1 MFIEGFGL
9 AGYTS
14 FGPTVQKMGPFR
26 KINLF
31 IGQNNSGKSNLL
43 LFLKHHFEQLIASI
57 SGSGGTVQLQFGPL
71 GFNQSVAP
79 PQIDFLIGLDRK
91 GKKYHDLLERLKPNL
106 THHSVPIKNVEAVLG
121 SKTLTQGTDLT
132 WFPYWTRG
140 QRPELQ
146 GAIVE
151 ELYKENVLQTHEW
164 DQLWTALT
172 GTRGGAIQQ
181 HWIPETLK
189 KLSPI
194 AHGSPQVVLIPAIRK
209 VDPASSD
216 ESNYSGLGLVAR
228 LSKLQHPPYNNQ
240 DLRERFDQ
248 ITEFVRSVVG
258 DPEIPLEVPDTK
270 DTINVHKD
278 NKVLPLSSLG
288 MGIHEVIILAVAAT
302 VIRNQVVCI
311 EEPEIH
317 LHPLLQKK
325 MIRYLHEQTDNQYF
339 IATHSAH
346 FLDLPEAA
354 IFHVQ
359 LESGRSIVEPAL
371 TDKAKS
377 SICFDLGYR
386 PSDLLQA
393 NSIIWVDG
401 PSDRIYLNHWIHAVD
416 STLREGVH
424 YSIMFYGGRL
434 LSHLS
439 ANDSEVDEFISL
451 RRLNRHIAIVIDS
464 DRSKS
469 DDTINA
475 TKSRIETEFN
485 QGPGFAW
492 VTQGREIENYVSPDL
507 MEQAVRTVH
516 SKATALA
523 STDPYHH
530 IWHYKIDSGDV
541 RNDADKVKIARE
553 VSQAGSDLT
562 ILDLKTRIDK
572 LVEFIRKSNGQ

>member
-1 MFIEGFGL
+1 MFIEGFGI

-14 FGPTVQKMGPFR
+14 FGSTVQRLGPFR

-43 LFLKHHFEQLIASI
+43 LFLKHHYEQLITSI
-57 SGSGGTVQLQFGPL
+57 SGSGGTIQLKFGPL
-71 GFNQSVAP
+71 EFNQSVTP

-91 GKKYHDLLERLKPNL
+91 GDKYHDLLERLKPNI

-121 SKTLTQGTDLT
+121 SKTLTQGTDLS

-140 QRPELQ
+140 GRPELR
-146 GAIVE
+146 GTIAE
-151 ELYKENVLQTHEW
+151 ELYKEKVLQDHEW
-164 DQLWTALT
+164 GQLWTAIT
-172 GTRGGAIQQ
+172 TTTGGAIQQ

-189 KLSPI
+189 RLSPVVL
-194 AHGSPQVVLIPAIRK
+194 GSPQVVLIPAIRK
-209 VDPASSD
+209 VDPTGSD
-216 ESNYSGLGLVAR
+216 ESDYSGLGLVSK

-240 DLRERFDQ
+240 DLRERFNQ

-258 DPEIPLEVPDTK
+258 DPKITLEVPDTK

-302 VIRNQVVCI
+302 VIQNQVVCI

-325 MIRYLHEQTDNQYF
+325 LIRYLHEQTNNQYF

-359 LESGRSIVEPAL
+359 LESGVSIVEPAV

-393 NSIIWVDG
+393 NSAIWVEG
-401 PSDRIYLNHWIHAVD
+401 PSDRIYLNHWIHSVD
-416 STLREGVH
+416 PALKEGLH

-434 LSHLS
+434 LSHLT
-439 ANDSEVDEFISL
+439 ANDPEVDEFISL

-464 DRSKS
+464 DRSNPA
-469 DDTINA
+469 DPINS
-475 TKSRIETEFN
+475 TKERIVTEFN

-492 VTQGREIENYVSPDL
+492 VTQGREIENYVAADL
-507 MEQAVRTVH
+507 MEQSLKTVH
-516 SKATALA
+516 PKAAKLA
-523 STDPYHH
+523 SNDSYDH
-530 IWHYKIDSGDV
+530 IWHYKTASGEFKD
-541 RNDADKVKIARE
+541 DADKVKIARE
-553 VSQAGSDLT
+553 VSQAEPNLAV
-562 ILDLKTRIDK
+562 LDLESQIKN
-572 LVEFIRKSNGQ
+572 LVQFIQKSNGQ

>member
-1 MFIEGFGL
+1 MFIDGFGL

-14 FGPTVQKMGPFR
+14 FGSTIQKVGPFR

-43 LFLKHHFEQLIASI
+43 LFLKNRFEQFITSI
-57 SGSGGTVQLQFGPL
+57 GNTAGTNDL
-71 GFNQSVAP
+71 GFSRLDYNQSTNP
-79 PQIDFLIGLDRK
+79 PQIDFLLGLDRK
-91 GKKYHDLLERLKPNL
+91 GEKYHDFLERLKPNL
-106 THHSVPIKNVEAVLG
+106 SSHSVPIKDVEAVLG
-121 SKTLTQGTDLT
+121 SKTLTQGTDLV

-140 QRPELQ
+140 QRPELR
-146 GAIVE
+146 ASLVE
-151 ELYKENVLQTHEW
+151 ELYAEKILQDHEW
-164 DQLWTALT
+164 SRLWQTLS
-172 GTRGGAIQQ
+172 GQNGGGVTQ
-181 HWIPETLK
+181 HWIPETVRIM
-189 KLSPI
+189 SPVTF
-194 AHGSPQVVLIPAIRK
+194 GSPKVVLIPAIRK
-209 VDPASSD
+209 VDATGAD
-216 ESNYSGLGLVAR
+216 DGDYSGLGLVAR
-228 LSKLQHPPYNNQ
+228 LSRLQHPPYDKQ
-240 DLRERFDQ
+240 DLRERFNQ

-258 DPEIPLEVPDTK
+258 DSKTTLEVPDTK
-270 DTINVHKD
+270 DMIIVHKD

-325 MIRYLHEQTDNQYF
+325 LIRYLHEQTDNQYF

-359 LESGRSIVEPAL
+359 LNSGVSIVEPAV

-393 NSIIWVDG
+393 NSVIWVEG
-401 PSDRIYLNHWIHAVD
+401 PTDRIYLNHWIRAVD
-416 STLREGVH
+416 PVLKEGLH

-434 LSHLS
+434 LSHLTAS
-439 ANDSEVDEFISL
+439 DPEVDEFISL

-464 DRSKS
+464 DRSTA
-469 DDTINA
+469 DEPINT
-475 TKSRIETEFN
+475 TKKRVVDEFA

-492 VTQGREIENYVSPDL
+492 VTQGREIENYVVPDL
-507 MEQAVRTVH
+507 MEQAV
-516 SKATALA
+516 KAACPKAKQLA
-523 STDPYHH
+523 THGNYEHV
-530 IWHYKIDSGDV
+530 WHYKTDSGDI
-541 RNDADKVKIARE
+541 RDDGDKVKIARQVCQVE
-553 VSQAGSDLT
+553 ASLDV
-562 ILDLKTRIDK
+562 LDLKSHITQ
-572 LVEFIRKSNGQ
+572 LVDFIHRSNGQ